1 MLVRPSSNYSSKE
14 SKHRQ
19 KLIENRINILNGY
32 ITVFLNLDK
41 VIQIIREEDK
51 PKEVLISYFSINE
64 IQANAIL
71 DMRLR
76 SLRKLEEIELKKEL
90 NQLQN
95 ELNNLNNLLLNSEEQ
110 WKIIHSDIKQ
120 LKKEFVDISNRKTD
134 IGVRPEVE
142 DFNEDQFIAKEP
154 ITVILSEQ
162 GWVRTQKNHIEDT
175 VELKYREGD
184 KEKFK
189 IHAFSTDKVVFF
201 ADNGRAFTLSANKLP
216 SGRGFGEPISLSIE
230 LKADAKIIS
239 CFPFFDGQVVIASDT
254 GHGFKIEDQK
264 FNSTN

>member
-1 MLVRPSSNYSSKE
+1 MGLKE
-14 SKHRQ
+14 ALKCWLDHRQIILQRKSKHRQ

-90 NQLQN
+90 TQLQN

-110 WKIIHSDIKQ
+110 WKII
-120 LKKEFVDISNRKTD
+120 
-134 IGVRPEVE
+134 
-142 DFNEDQFIAKEP
+142 
-154 ITVILSEQ
+154 
-162 GWVRTQKNHIEDT
+162 
-175 VELKYREGD
+175 
-184 KEKFK
+184 
-189 IHAFSTDKVVFF
+189 
-201 ADNGRAFTLSANKLP
+201 
-216 SGRGFGEPISLSIE
+216 
-230 LKADAKIIS
+230 
-239 CFPFFDGQVVIASDT
+239 
-254 GHGFKIEDQK
+254 
-264 FNSTN
+264 